1 MACLPRLEI
10 LSLILALPTGCGLI
24 EESDA
29 TRVDAARGR
38 LEEAYNSRDVA
49 ALVTILTD
57 DVVFLPPGAPA
68 MVGRDNV
75 VAMHQASFRQS
86 ADRYTSALV
95 HSSDEIIVTGDWAV
109 DRGTYVATITPADGG
124 EPSAYD
130 HKYIYIWAR
139 QSDGGFKLRRAIAN
153 PTPRDEGG

>member
-1 MACLPRLEI
+1 MARMRKVLIFLV
-10 LSLILALPTGCGLI
+10 ILALPAGCGLI
-24 EESDA
+24 EESD
-29 TRVDAARGR
+29 VDRIHQARAR
-38 LEEAYNSRDVA
+38 LEEAYNSRDTA

-86 ADRYTSALV
+86 ADRYTSALD
-95 HSSDEIIVTGDWAV
+95 HSSSEIIVAGDWAV

-124 EPSAYD
+124 EASAYD

-139 QSDGGFKLRRAIAN
+139 QGDGSYKLRRAIAN
-153 PTPRDEGG
+153 PTPS